1 MTKGNEGVNRLRCL
15 KEVSGLSLSLSKYK
29 QLLEIVISVKPLTLF
44 GVIRYKQVMV
54 IAEYELQIWMI
65 FNQVSIDKWFLIRL
79 VLINDF

>member
-54 IAEYELQIWMI
+54 IAEYELQI
-65 FNQVSIDKWFLIRL
+65 
-79 VLINDF
+79 

>member
-54 IAEYELQIWMI
+54 IAEYELQILMI
-65 FNQVSIDKWFLIRL
+65 FNQVSIDK
-79 VLINDF
+79 